1 MSAPEVEL
9 RLELSGGG
17 EEAEIFFCDLGH
29 GYVSLNSE
37 YST

>member
-1 MSAPEVEL
+1 M
-9 RLELSGGG
+9 RLELRRSG

-29 GYVSLNSE
+29 GYVALNSE